1 VPFSAH
7 VNFDRHD
14 ATWGGCELADRVKHF
29 PNIGAAR
36 PLHYAQRM
44 EFHDDGPTLHV
55 RRPAVR
61 FDRPLFAEPV
71 PRARF
76 AHGTSPGMRAADE
89 PTQYVRG
96 ASESTYRSSVVILG
110 VAASLTWLA
119 VVVICLLA

>member
-1 VPFSAH
+1 
-7 VNFDRHD
+7 
-14 ATWGGCELADRVKHF
+14 
-29 PNIGAAR
+29 
-36 PLHYAQRM
+36 M
-44 EFHDDGPTLHV
+44 EFQDDAPTLHV

-71 PRARF
+71 TTTARF

-96 ASESTYRSSVVILG
+96 SSESTYRSSVVILG

-119 VVVICLLA
+119 VVVICLLT